1 MAILLY
7 RMTKKVALAETT
19 YARLRRSR
27 HPGESFSKAIERL
40 LDGAK
45 DPMGF
50 VDRLPKRALSQAA
63 HLRMI
68 EEDRDTTWVDL

>member
-1 MAILLY
+1 
-7 RMTKKVALAETT
+7 MTRQVALAEST

-27 HPGESFSKAIERL
+27 HPGESFSKAIDRL

-50 VDRLPKRALSQAA
+50 VKRLPKADLTPEE

-68 EEDRDTTWVDL
+68 EEDRNSDWVDF